1 MGAGVR
7 KAQVPRSA
15 GIRSTIHAVATPRKS
30 VRVSQLRKMRD
41 CEQVAAVCYRLRRG
55 VVEFLLVQ
63 TRGSGRW
70 TFPKGSAE
78 PGLTHAQ
85 AAAIEAFEE
94 AGVHGRIEELAF
106 TQYTCRRTC
115 NPRSAS
121 RSDQKTFAVSAHLCE
136 VLRLCTPKEANR
148 NRTWYSIEETKD
160 RLREGRKNADRKEFA
175 RVIQVAVA
183 RIQRLRHS
191 GGESDHAARLQ
202 ALPGDALQRVQFE
215 ALLQIDGRFPQRSF
229 SATSGRRSDAYH
241 AIASRDNAIASRDN
255 YPREFTQCEILPFG
269 QPLRQN
275 QKLLVGSKK
284 MKALGTGAKS

>member
-1 MGAGVR
+1 MAGVR

-15 GIRSTIHAVATPRKS
+15 AIRSTIRAAAAPRKS
-30 VRVSQLRKMRD
+30 IRVSQLRKMRD

-55 VVEFLLVQ
+55 AIEFLLVQ

-106 TQYTCRRTC
+106 TQYACRRTC
-115 NPRSAS
+115 DPRSAS
-121 RSDQKTFAVSAHLCE
+121 RSGQKTFAVSAHLCE
-136 VLRLCTPKEANR
+136 VLRLCTPKESNR

-183 RIQRLRHS
+183 RIQRLRHAGS
-191 GGESDHAARLQ
+191 ESDHAARVLAPQ
-202 ALPGDALQRVQFE
+202 EDALQRVQFE
-215 ALLQIDGRFPQRSF
+215 ALLPIDGRLPQPSF
-229 SATSGRRSDAYH
+229 STSSRRRFTESDAVPT
-241 AIASRDNAIASRDN
+241 RDSH
-255 YPREFTQCEILPFG
+255 PREFTQCEILPFG
-269 QPLRQN
+269 QPVPQN
-275 QKLLVGSKK
+275 QKLLIGSKK

>member
-7 KAQVPRSA
+7 KAQSA
-15 GIRSTIHAVATPRKS
+15 RSTVIHSAIHAAAAPRKS

-55 VVEFLLVQ
+55 AIEFLLVQ

-106 TQYTCRRTC
+106 ARYVCRRTC

-121 RSDQKTFAVSAHLCE
+121 RSGQKIVAVSAHLCE
-136 VLRLCTPKEANR
+136 VLRLCTPKESNR
-148 NRTWYSIEETKD
+148 NRTWYSIEEAKD
-160 RLREGRKNADRKEFA
+160 RLREGRKNGEREEFT
-175 RVIQVAVA
+175 RVIQVAVS
-183 RIQRLRHS
+183 RIRRLSRD
-191 GGESDHAARLQ
+191 SDHTARLQ
-202 ALPGDALQRVQFE
+202 ALPGDALQAVQFE
-215 ALLQIDGRFPQRSF
+215 AFAAVDVRSSQPSLRTNPRRF
-229 SATSGRRSDAYH
+229 AASDAFLT
-241 AIASRDNAIASRDN
+241 RDNHLRQFAHG
-255 YPREFTQCEILPFG
+255 EILPFG
-269 QPLRQN
+269 QPLRQD
-275 QKLLVGSKK
+275 QKLLTGSKK
-284 MKALGTGAKS
+284 MKALEAGAKG